1 MKRSRCRRPALGAQR
16 FLQCTVHVGLRAVPP
31 ESYNQSRD
39 APMTS
44 DRLKSALFSDQNLSA
59 EVSRGHWNCAR
70 ISQRGA
76 IEGRTYAIARVCRR
90 LDPHLGPGNVRDDAL
105 AVSMN
110 KGPTM
115 KRKSAI
121 RWRSAP
127 LYQQGKLGYILA
139 WLIGVPVPILVLVY
153 LLRGCT

>member
-1 MKRSRCRRPALGAQR
+1 
-16 FLQCTVHVGLRAVPP
+16 
-31 ESYNQSRD
+31 
-39 APMTS
+39 MTS

-59 EVSRGHWNCAR
+59 EVSRGNWNCAR
-70 ISQRGA
+70 IPQRGA
-76 IEGRTYAIARVCRR
+76 IEGRTYAIARVCWR
-90 LDPHLGPGNVRDDAL
+90 LDPLLGPGNVRDDAL

-115 KRKSAI
+115 KPKSAI